1 MNKNHLAHNIQASDA
16 TTTLVRSM
24 KPDIIV
30 GSGIPEL
37 DGLLGGFKAGETT
50 LVDGN
55 SSLISDLPNQLCVNT
70 YRTFHTET
78 IYIDGGM
85 RANPYRIARYAR
97 ILELDQQEVL
107 ENVVVSRAFTVYQL
121 STLLRDLLEPMIQ
134 KRSPRTLIIGMLP
147 ALYLDP
153 DVSQQEAQT
162 LLTQDLEKIQELTA
176 RYNLITV
183 GTNLDAM
190 PLTPSKGLGKTLYDS
205 VNEIV
210 RMKQFDHCTSI
221 ELVKK
226 QRSTT
231 IVRCAEGQLRLEE
244 FGMVM

>member
-1 MNKNHLAHNIQASDA
+1 MNKNQRAHHIQASDTA
-16 TTTLVRSM
+16 LVRSV

-30 GSGIPEL
+30 DSGIPEL
-37 DGLLGGFKAGETT
+37 DSLLGGFKAGEMT

-55 SSLISDLPNQLCVNT
+55 SGLISELPNRLCVNT

-85 RANPYRIARYAR
+85 RADPYRIARYAR
-97 ILELDQQEVL
+97 MLELDQREVL
-107 ENVVVSRAFTVYQL
+107 ENIVISRAFTVYQL
-121 STLLRDLLEPMIQ
+121 STLVRDLLEPMLQ

-153 DVSQQEAQT
+153 DISPHEAQT
-162 LLTQDLEKIQELTA
+162 LLAGDLQKIQQLTA

-183 GTNLDAM
+183 GTNLDSM

-205 VNEIV
+205 VSEILQ
-210 RMKQFDHCTSI
+210 MKQFDHCTSLA
-221 ELVKK
+221 LVKK
-226 QRSTT
+226 QRSAT
-231 IVRCAEGQLRLEE
+231 IIRCAKGQLRLEE